1 MDARFR
7 ERLNRSLVKTI
18 TYRFCGSAVTFLV
31 VYLLTGKRDLG
42 LGAGILDFFAKIVLF
57 FAHERAWNQVTWG
70 HEKIPSGVIWFSGL
84 SGAGKTTL
92 AEGFAEKLRQAGYPV
107 EMLDGDDVR
116 GVFKDIGFSREERV
130 RYLKTMG
137 FVASRLE
144 KSGSIVIAAFITPY
158 EEARTL
164 IRSQIKNFVEV
175 YVDTPLEVCEARDVK
190 KLYQRARS
198 NQIGNFT
205 GVSDVFEEPTRPDI
219 VLKTQGRSVEETLGE
234 LATKVRGSFPVF
246 ERAL

>member
-7 ERLNRSLVKTI
+7 ERLNRSVVKTI
-18 TYRFCGSAVTFLV
+18 TYRICGSAITFLV
-31 VYLLTGKRDLG
+31 VFVLTGKRELG
-42 LGAGILDFFAKIVLF
+42 LGAGILDFFAKLVLF
-57 FAHERAWNQVTWG
+57 FTHERLWNLVTWG
-70 HEKIPSGVIWFSGL
+70 HEEVPSGVIWFTGL

-92 AEGFAEKLRQAGYPV
+92 AQGFAEKLRLAGFPV

-116 GVFKDIGFSREERV
+116 GIFKDVGFSREERI
-130 RYLKTMG
+130 RYLRTMG

-144 KSGSIVIAAFITPY
+144 KSGSLVVAAFITPY
-158 EEARTL
+158 EEARTI

-190 KLYQRARS
+190 KLYERARS

-205 GVSDVFEEPTRPDI
+205 GVSDVFEQPTRPDI

-234 LATKVRGSFPVF
+234 LMGKVRSGFPVF